1 MFLFL
6 GGEACGI
13 LATLPGMKLAPP
25 TLKGEVST
33 TGLPGKSPFPVIL
46 FSLDSD
52 FRLQSPGKL
61 CFFPLH
67 FVRCNVPLSLKT
79 EQYSLPFC

>member
-13 LATLPGMKLAPP
+13 LASPPGIKLAPP

-33 TGLPGKSPFPVIL
+33 TGLPGKSPFPIIL
-46 FSLDSD
+46 I
-52 FRLQSPGKL
+52 
-61 CFFPLH
+61 FFFL
-67 FVRCNVPLSLKT
+67 
-79 EQYSLPFC
+79 